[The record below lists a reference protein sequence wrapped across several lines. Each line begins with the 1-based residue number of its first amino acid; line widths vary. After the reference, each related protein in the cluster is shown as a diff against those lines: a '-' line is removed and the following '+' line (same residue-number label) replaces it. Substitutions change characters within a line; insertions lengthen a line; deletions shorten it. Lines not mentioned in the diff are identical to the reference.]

1 MWYYTRLAWL
11 ILPWNERTDSESH
24 GELKIEHYIIE
35 ANEVKSAVAK
45 ANRILEAGDHSEE
58 PTDQEDGTQ
67 VSIAKAGILV
77 LEPILDPLVSG
88 ACVYD
93 EVIESMSQ
101 NTLKQIIM
109 PTEALDKLAQYEK
122 EHGFPKLDVYFG
134 DDFDKL

>member
-11 ILPWNERTDSESH
+11 ILPWNERTDSEAQ

-35 ANEVKSAVAK
+35 ASEVKSAVAK
-45 ANRILEAGDHSEE
+45 ANRILAAGDQSTE
-58 PTDQEDGTQ
+58 PTNQEDGSE
-67 VSIAKAGILV
+67 VSVAQAGILV

-109 PTEALDKLAQYEK
+109 PSDALDKLAQYEK
-122 EHGFPKLDVYFG
+122 DHGFPKLDVFFG
-134 DDFDKL
+134 DDFDRL